1 MTRNETNTEKLLF
14 CKQKSG
20 WCQVFSWHTMHDVA
34 AIYVGYV
41 VHARLDSLKGTYAK
55 YPKNTAKYK

>member
-14 CKQKSG
+14 CKQKK
-20 WCQVFSWHTMHDVA
+20 WMLPNFSWHTMHDVA

-41 VHARLDSLKGTYAK
+41 VRTRLDSLKGTCTK
-55 YPKNTAKYK
+55 YPKNTAEYK